1 MDATITRI
9 DEIADLDAITPADMR
24 REARDLEAKGD
35 PWSCHRLLLEGDAQA
50 TWVLLSPA
58 TGRAGVCDGGD
69 SRWYDADSAEE
80 AVAAHR
86 DGAADAD

>member
-1 MDATITRI
+1 MAATIISI
-9 DEIADLDAITPADMR
+9 DEITDLDAIAPVDMQ

-50 TWVLLSPA
+50 TWVLLAPA

-69 SRWYDADSAEE
+69 SHWYDAESVEA
-80 AVAAHR
+80 AVAQHHP
-86 DGAADAD
+86 DTD